1 MVKTW
6 TVLLC
11 LKVKICLTRN
21 YCQLD
26 YLHPNVEFPG
36 CSFGLI
42 QIKAMF
48 LILMLSWPL
57 CAAKFCFAS
66 VPIPFT
72 GYVHDFMWL
81 TIDNHLDI
89 SIWDVSFI
97 ILTYRMKKWGD
108 YKKREKRENRKGI
121 DKFLFL
127 FNKTKKIIIN
137 KVKKRSMWMKKRN
150 VYFSSKLIIFLKLKK
165 KTFLILRYVR
175 NRKNLIILSPT
186 FIKTI

>member
-26 YLHPNVEFPG
+26 YLHSNGEFPG

-57 CAAKFCFAS
+57 CAAKFRYAS

-72 GYVHDFMWL
+72 CYVHDFMWL

-108 YKKREKRENRKGI
+108 YKKRDATSTTILQQFYNKSQVVSCYWF
-121 DKFLFL
+121 KFET
-127 FNKTKKIIIN
+127 NTK
-137 KVKKRSMWMKKRN
+137 
-150 VYFSSKLIIFLKLKK
+150 IIFL
-165 KTFLILRYVR
+165 
-175 NRKNLIILSPT
+175 P
-186 FIKTI
+186 